1 MSGRQ
6 LLASLLAI
14 AAVALAFAGGLARY
28 LRDEIVAPRPFA
40 DRALAALD
48 REPVRTAVVDAVAAQ
63 VETRVPRALL
73 SAEQAR
79 SLAAR
84 VVETRAFRRS
94 FRRTALDAN
103 RVLFQDDAA
112 AATLRLGAVS
122 GAFDA
127 VDPRIAPLLGGAAE
141 QRLLTLRG
149 DDVGIGTKRLGDSA
163 DAIADWSLPL
173 ALAALVA
180 ALLLAPRRL
189 ALIRLTAICTLLAG
203 ALLLVALA
211 LGRAAVVDAAAA
223 SAGVTLER
231 ARDAAGVAWEEFTD
245 DLRPWALGALAAG
258 LIVTALTLLPTA
270 FGGGDRRQQ

>member
-1 MSGRQ
+1 VTGRQ

-14 AAVALAFAGGLARY
+14 AAVALALVGLLSRY
-28 LRDEIVAPRPFA
+28 VRDEIVAPRPFA

-48 REPVRTAVVDAVAAQ
+48 REPVRAAVVDAVAAQ
-63 VETRVPRALL
+63 VEARVPSGLLSPTQARAL
-73 SAEQAR
+73 AGQVVATR
-79 SLAAR
+79 S
-84 VVETRAFRRS
+84 FRRS

-103 RVLFQDDAA
+103 RVLFQDDAR

-127 VDPRIAPLLGGAAE
+127 VDPRIAPLLGDAAE

-149 DDVGIGTKRLGDSA
+149 DDVGIGTKRLGDAA
-163 DAIADWSLPL
+163 DALAGWCLPL

-189 ALIRLTAICTLLAG
+189 ALVRLTALCALLAG

-211 LGRAAVVDAAAA
+211 LGRTAVVDAARA
-223 SAGVTLER
+223 SAGVNLGS
-231 ARDAAGVAWEEFTD
+231 ARDAVGAAWEEYAD
-245 DLRPWALGALAAG
+245 DLRPWALGAIAAG
-258 LIVTALTLLPTA
+258 LVVTALTLLPTA
-270 FGGGDRRQQ
+270 FGRRQP

>member
-1 MSGRQ
+1 MTGRQ

-14 AAVALAFAGGLARY
+14 AAVALALVGGLARY
-28 LRDEIVAPRPFA
+28 LRDEIVAPDPFA

-48 REPVRTAVVDAVAAQ
+48 REPVRAAVVDAVAAQ
-63 VETRVPRALL
+63 VDARVPDGLL
-73 SAEQAR
+73 SDAQAR
-79 SLAAR
+79 ALAAR
-84 VVETRAFRRS
+84 VVATRAFRRS

-103 RVLFQDDAA
+103 RVLFQDDAQ

-122 GAFDA
+122 SAFDA

-149 DDVGIGTKRLGDSA
+149 DDVGIGTKRLGDA
-163 DAIADWSLPL
+163 AHAIAGWSLPL

-189 ALIRLTAICTLLAG
+189 ALIRLAAICTLLAG

-211 LGRAAVVDAAAA
+211 LGRAAVVDAADA
-223 SAGVTLER
+223 SSGVSLTQ
-231 ARDAAGVAWEEFTD
+231 ARDAAGAAWEAYAD

-258 LIVTALTLLPTA
+258 LVVTALTLLPAA
-270 FGGGDRRQQ
+270 FGRQRP